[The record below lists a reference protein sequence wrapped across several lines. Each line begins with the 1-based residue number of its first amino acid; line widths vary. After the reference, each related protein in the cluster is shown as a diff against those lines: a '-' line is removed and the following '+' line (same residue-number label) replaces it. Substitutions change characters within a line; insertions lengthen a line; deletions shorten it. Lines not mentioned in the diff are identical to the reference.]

1 MQTEDHIKAQLMDAA
16 DLDRTLSR
24 MAREVT
30 EVFEPSTLSASNL
43 ALVGMQTRGVYLARR
58 LHRKIREAENT
69 SVNFGILDATLYRDD
84 VRKRLHQPLVR
95 RTEILFDVN
104 NAHIVLVDDV
114 LFTGRTVRAALDA
127 LLDLGRPST
136 IRLLVLVDRGL
147 RELPLQADI
156 VGRFVPTTLGE
167 EVRVKLQE
175 YDKEE
180 GVWLVNVPSHK
191 RKNGNNPDFGQ
202 RVHKH

>member
-1 MQTEDHIKAQLMDAA
+1 MQPQDYIKAQLMTSA

-30 EVFEPSTLSASNL
+30 EVFEPNALSSSKL
-43 ALVGMQTRGVYLARR
+43 ALVGMQTRGVHLARR
-58 LHRKIREAENT
+58 LHQKIREAEGST
-69 SVNFGILDATLYRDD
+69 LDFGILDATLYRDD
-84 VRKRLHQPLVR
+84 VRRRLYQPLVR

-104 NAHIVLVDDV
+104 EAHIVLVDDV

-127 LLDLGRPST
+127 LLDLGRPTT
-136 IRLLVLVDRGL
+136 IRLLVLIDRGL

-175 YDKEE
+175 QDQED
-180 GVWLVNVPSHK
+180 GVWLVDVPAHK
-191 RKNGNNPDFGQ
+191 RKGGNNPDFGQ
-202 RVHKH
+202 RLHKF